1 MAEEKTS
8 FISHLEEL
16 RKRLI
21 ICIMAIAVF
30 FTICCFF
37 DQKLVDILIAPLK
50 DALPPGTHL
59 IFTGVSEA
67 FFAYLKVSFF
77 TGIIFASPVILY
89 EIWCFI
95 APGLYNKEKKY
106 VLPFVFFSTMLFI
119 SGVVFAYYIVLP
131 ITYKFFMS
139 YTTDAIKPF
148 PSLREYLSF
157 SSKMLLAFGVT
168 FELPI
173 FILFLSK
180 IGILSVR
187 TLTAYRK
194 YAVLIIFIVA
204 AVVTPSTDVVSQ
216 VLTAVPLWI
225 LYEIS
230 IVLVK
235 VFNRKKA
242 PLQDAS

>member
-37 DQKLVDILIAPLK
+37 DQKLVDILIEPLK

-67 FFAYLKVSFF
+67 FFVYLKVSFF
-77 TGIIFASPVILY
+77 AGIIFASPVILY

-95 APGLYNKEKKY
+95 SPGLYNKEKKY

>member
-1 MAEEKTS
+1 MAEEKLS

-21 ICIMAIAVF
+21 ICIVAIAVGF
-30 FTICCFF
+30 GICCFF
-37 DQKLVDILIAPLK
+37 DQQLVNILTKPLK
-50 DALPPGTHL
+50 DALPLGTHL

-67 FFAYLKVSFF
+67 FFSYLKVSFF
-77 TGIIFASPVILY
+77 AGIILATPVILY
-89 EIWCFI
+89 EIWCFVS
-95 APGLYNKEKKY
+95 PGLYDKEKKY
-106 VLPFVFFSTMLFI
+106 VLPFVFFSTILFV
-119 SGVVFAYYIVLP
+119 SGVIFSYYIVLP

-139 YTTDAIKPF
+139 YTTDSIKPF

-157 SSKMLLAFGVT
+157 SSKMLLAFGIT

-180 IGILSVR
+180 IGLVNLK

-194 YAVLIIFIVA
+194 YAILLIFIVA

-216 VLTAVPLWI
+216 VLTALPLWI

-230 IVLVK
+230 IVLVRI
-235 VFNRKKA
+235 FNRKKDS
-242 PLQDAS
+242 LQDV